1 MKSFFIIVML
11 MLFSIPSLFISEA
24 YAYLD
29 PGSGTIFIQV
39 ILGVL
44 VGVGITLKIY
54 WYKVKEKILRIRKKN
69 E

>member
-1 MKSFFIIVML
+1 MKSFFIIGML

-29 PGSGTIFIQV
+29 PGTGTIFIQV
-39 ILGVL
+39 ILGAI

-54 WYKVKEKILRIRKKN
+54 WYKVKEKILQMRKKN

>member
-11 MLFSIPSLFISEA
+11 MLLSIQSLFISEA

-29 PGSGTIFIQV
+29 PGTGTIFIQV
-39 ILGVL
+39 ILGAI

>member
-1 MKSFFIIVML
+1 MKSFFIIGML

-29 PGSGTIFIQV
+29 PGTGTIFIQV

-54 WYKVKEKILRIRKKN
+54 WYKVKEKILQMRKKN

>member
-11 MLFSIPSLFISEA
+11 MLLSIQSLFISEA

-29 PGSGTIFIQV
+29 PGSGLIFIQV